1 MIFGFMFLLLTVL
14 VAAFTPYFL
23 KRQKIKLTQGKYS
36 SKNDGEIE
44 TTRGKINKKKL
55 RYLQD
60 IWGIRDIKNGIA
72 ITDEGYYRLY
82 IKTGSLDYYMMPN
95 NDQDRVDSV
104 LISMA
109 MSLNIPIELITTT
122 EMVDTKPGITAMYN
136 YLNEPMADSMRLY
149 TINSIEY
156 LDGLMQNRAVNV
168 KKSYVV
174 VSDNKSPNIKKAT
187 AELYRRAETLI
198 GMYAR
203 ADIKS
208 QIIDTSG
215 VIDLLFRMLNRGKM
229 VKPSELVIAG
239 GMELY
244 KEGRKRNVFLQETQ
258 GERANPETGD
268 EHSETA

>member
-1 MIFGFMFLLLTVL
+1 MIFGFMFLLLTIL
-14 VAAFTPYFL
+14 VAALTPYAL
-23 KRQKIKLTQGKYS
+23 KRQKLKLTQGRYS
-36 SKNDGEIE
+36 SKSEGEME
-44 TTRGKINKKKL
+44 TTRGKVKKKKL

-60 IWGIRDIKNGIA
+60 IWGIKDIRNGIV

-82 IKTGSLDYYMMPN
+82 IKTGSLDYYMMTG

-136 YLNEPMADSMRLY
+136 YLNEPMADSMKLY

-168 KKSYVV
+168 KRSYVV

-187 AELYRRAETLI
+187 AELYRRAETLV

-203 ADIKS
+203 ADIPS
-208 QIIDTSG
+208 QIMDTSG
-215 VIDLLFRMLNRGKM
+215 VIDLIFRMLNRGKM

-244 KEGRKRNVFLQETQ
+244 KKRRERNAFLQETQ
-258 GERANPETGD
+258 GDREKSEIRD